1 MFSRIAGRQAIG
13 HRPCGLQCLA
23 CNDGLYHNL
32 ERGSRSGRRAK
43 GTCLANTASNRGGTV
58 ASIRKRGELQWEARV
73 RRRGQPVQCK
83 TFTTKAHAEVWVRQV
98 EGEMDRGVFVSRAEA
113 ENTTLA
119 EALTR
124 YAQEIT
130 PTKKPSTAKRERD
143 RIKNLTELTLARRP
157 LAAIRG
163 ADVAAFIRTRQS
175 EGLGSNAIRLDLAL
189 LSHLF
194 NTARTAWGM
203 ESLSNPVDLVK
214 GQRPKLPAGRD
225 RRLVGDEETRLLAA
239 ARAYDQVAPPG
250 AGNTEALITWA
261 IETAMRRG
269 EMAAMRWEHLDRTTR
284 TLLIPDTKTGVSR
297 TIPLSPAALKAVD
310 RPFGLQRELS
320 PKTRGLVWNRSPD
333 AISRAFMEICKA
345 AGIRGLTFHD
355 LRHEATSRLFEK
367 HGFSALEAAAVTG
380 HKTMQMLK
388 RYTHLRAEDLAKR
401 MR

>member
-1 MFSRIAGRQAIG
+1 M
-13 HRPCGLQCLA
+13 
-23 CNDGLYHNL
+23 
-32 ERGSRSGRRAK
+32 
-43 GTCLANTASNRGGTV
+43 

-83 TFTTKAHAEVWVRQV
+83 TFTTKARAEAWVRQV

-175 EGLGSNAIRLDLAL
+175 EGLGGNAIRLDLAL

-269 EMAAMRWEHLDRTTR
+269 EIAAMRWEHLDRTAR
-284 TLLIPDTKTGVSR
+284 TLLIPDTKTGVPR
-297 TIPLSPAALKAVD
+297 TIPLSPAALKAID
-310 RPFGLQRELS
+310 RPFGMQRGLS